1 MLRALTALVFGAAI
15 VVSLE
20 SGFPGSLCF
29 GEARRPPTLAG
40 SSHSDLRRDRA
51 EAVAKAGGGE
61 RGGGS
66 RIDAAQARPEMQR
79 VPQFDNERAVAW
91 KSIIPPH
98 TASTLHRHDRFR
110 TVIGVV
116 GGDLKIVTDTGEA
129 TVVRYETGKAYW
141 QAPMPPGVMHK
152 DVNDTDQ
159 TIELVVVELK

>member
-1 MLRALTALVFGAAI
+1 MLRALTALAFGAAI

-29 GEARRPPTLAG
+29 GEARR
-40 SSHSDLRRDRA
+40 R
-51 EAVAKAGGGE
+51 GE

-66 RIDAAQARPEMQR
+66 RIVAPQARPQMQR

-98 TASTLHRHDRFR
+98 TESTLHRHDRFR

-116 GGDLKIVTDTGEA
+116 GGDLKIVTDSGEA
-129 TVVRYETGKAYW
+129 TVMRYETGKAYW

-152 DVNDTDQ
+152 DVNETDQ
-159 TIELVVVELK
+159 TIELVVVEVK